1 MQRKYPKTSA
11 GGLRNYC
18 AAFIKALKYLR
29 LKKHVDTTD
38 TEKYVRKLAW
48 NFTKHIRRPSQQ
60 QLVSKRSW
68 LSWNQV
74 LEVVKLQLEKYKS
87 TKVTNRFDKA
97 RESQKL
103 AILQLYTCIPPGRT
117 HEYCSLRIRE
127 CTTDTFA
134 LENLKQNILTVSPS
148 RLVLSIGDYKTSA
161 AMGTQHRE
169 ITGVQYLG
177 THMRNFLENH
187 RPLLMNGKEHNFIF
201 VVSCH

>member
-1 MQRKYPKTSA
+1 MWTQQ
-11 GGLRNYC
+11 
-18 AAFIKALKYLR
+18 
-29 LKKHVDTTD
+29 

-48 NFTKHIRRPSQQ
+48 NYTKHIRRPSRQ

-74 LEVVKLQLEKYKS
+74 LEVVKLQLQKYKS

-127 CTTDTFA
+127 MQ
-134 LENLKQNILTVSPS
+134 QNILTVSPP

-169 ITGVQYLG
+169 LTGVQHLG

-187 RPLLMNGKEHNFIF
+187 RPLLMNGKEHNFLF